1 MYLPRL
7 RRIDTVIKEMKQAD
21 CNTVVSRHFITTL
34 LREGKITPLKYGD
47 AWVVNIDELYGYL
60 CGMRFDEKQYTPPT
74 KRNIKKSGEIWRE
87 FLSEDPDTKVRK
99 LNLRLF
105 VKEQGIWY
113 FTSSVGHWVIDAD
126 ELMYKL
132 NPRGVDCSFDM
143 PRLRWH
149 DETVCRFRYLHQDI
163 PVTISIVEK
172 AFQSDNVYKIQNG
185 HRWIINYDQ
194 LEREVYK
201 ILGCTSNK

>member
-7 RRIDTVIKEMKQAD
+7 RRIDTVLKAMKQAD
-21 CNTVVSRHFITTL
+21 PDTVITRHFITTL

-60 CGMRFDEKQYTPPT
+60 CGMQFDEKPYVSPA
-74 KRNIKKSGEIWRE
+74 KRTIKKSGEIWRE
-87 FLSEDPDTKVRK
+87 FLAEDPDTKVRK

-105 VKEQGIWY
+105 VQEQGIWY
-113 FTSSVGHWVIDAD
+113 FTSSVGHWLIDSD

-132 NPRGVDCSFDM
+132 NPRGVDCKVDM

-149 DETVCRFRYLHQDI
+149 DDTVRGFKKQHPDL
-163 PVTISIVEK
+163 PVNMTMAEK
-172 AFQSDNVYKIQNG
+172 AFQSDNVFKIKNG

-194 LEREVYK
+194 LEAEVFK
-201 ILGCTSNK
+201 TIGHIPN